1 MITKNRV
8 NESPRLWGR
17 SPHIPVYRVEQR
29 EMNIDGGAGTVM
41 YHFGGDL
48 EELAF
53 LRYDITNL
61 AYAIPG
67 LKSGAVIGVGGGRD
81 LLSARLLGVERVV
94 GVEINPILIDLLT
107 NGFADYTAIA
117 R

>member
-1 MITKNRV
+1 
-8 NESPRLWGR
+8 
-17 SPHIPVYRVEQR
+17 
-29 EMNIDGGAGTVM
+29 MNIDGGAGTVM

-81 LLSARLLGVERVV
+81 LLLGPPSRGRKGRGGGNE
-94 GVEINPILIDLLT
+94 PDP
-107 NGFADYTAIA
+107 D
-117 R
+117 